1 MKTLSTMLLAA
12 VLFLAACQ
20 YTTPIRIRERK
31 LKLKGEPANTSIFL
45 LSKAV
50 DARKKPTDRVGKHLI
65 TFFMIPG
72 PHVVAAGGVH
82 LDEAVA
88 NHTKTALETAG
99 YTVTT
104 VDHIEDA
111 LGPVLVVQID
121 DWRNYNYG
129 WIWPIAFIWGK
140 MNATVLLVSPQE
152 DMIWK
157 AQTKGHGGYWMNL
170 VPWGFGMRVKSDL
183 TANLN
188 QIIEICSS
196 NEFKDAL
203 RQAQASTL

>member
-1 MKTLSTMLLAA
+1 MKKLSTILLAA

-31 LKLKGEPANTSIFL
+31 LKLKGEPAATSIFL

-50 DARKKPTDRVGKHLI
+50 DARKKPSDRVGKHLI
-65 TFFMIPG
+65 TLFMIPG
-72 PHVVAAGGVH
+72 PHVVAESVH

-88 NHTKTALETAG
+88 NHTKTALEIAG
-99 YTVTT
+99 YTVTM
-104 VDHIEDA
+104 VDRIEDA

-121 DWRNYNYG
+121 DLRNYNYAYL
-129 WIWPIAFIWGK
+129 WPISFIWGK
-140 MNATVLLVSPQE
+140 MDTTVLIVSSQE
-152 DMIWK
+152 EPLWK

-188 QIIEICSS
+188 QIIEICTS
-196 NEFKDAL
+196 NEFKDEL
-203 RQAQASTL
+203 RQAQTSP